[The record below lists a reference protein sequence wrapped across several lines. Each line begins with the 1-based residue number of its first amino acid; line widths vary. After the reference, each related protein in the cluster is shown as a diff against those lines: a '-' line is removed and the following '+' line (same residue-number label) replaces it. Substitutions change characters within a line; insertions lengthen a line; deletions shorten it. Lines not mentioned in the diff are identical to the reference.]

1 MKGNSVRL
9 GTRLWYLVI
18 IIGTLGGCW
27 LAMRTMSMGHPPSGL
42 RSGTASAKTPPIV
55 WSLYVTR
62 NDGGDG
68 NADIVERAIG
78 TGERATTDQVNID
91 IAAPP
96 DCVRTWAWKNGLDPR
111 VWASTVSSSGEREE
125 PYVPSREQKA
135 PHVYNL
141 AFPTGCRATGVYV
154 DASQVFL
161 VPRPGA
167 ELEAARDLFDC
178 CLALEAGDDPYPSWV
193 RDTGRCTRS
202 VSPAVCSCFPVLHK
216 YAPAVWIGQDGPVE
230 EGETRHRHAKGS
242 LPLRT
247 KGVAWIMH
255 HYAAHHHPD
264 HFNMKMLEYHGLYT
278 TRCAAPSNAWVPR
291 DITALVSLDYPLNR
305 STFTDYEQ
313 TVMGIIERGI
323 GNRKEQRPM
332 LMTMSATEFSG
343 SCYSSGEFATDQA
356 RVEAIRGMCR
366 GVATL
371 LRAERGT
378 GRDDTPLT
386 HPYSP
391 ARSQMMMLGRHMG
404 CQLGEMT
411 SPHCST
417 STRVLHLDEAFWSPN
432 YNKNIPLPHEL
443 SRATLRRSIQR
454 ALDPTWLATHCGGH
468 SLRKQPRVSIMRR
481 VEGEKH
487 AGRMNLRRW
496 LNEAEVRR
504 TVTEET
510 GVHAVRTITP
520 NSKTSALE
528 QFGMFCGFDILLT
541 PHSSQLA
548 NLWFANPGSSVIEV
562 QGRRAVYEKSFIMLS
577 ESVNLHHQVLRGNAD
592 NGNDGGWSSWD
603 HVVDIL
609 HLRAALRRAMQN
621 LRKQGIIGP

>member
-1 MKGNSVRL
+1 
-9 GTRLWYLVI
+9 
-18 IIGTLGGCW
+18 
-27 LAMRTMSMGHPPSGL
+27 
-42 RSGTASAKTPPIV
+42 
-55 WSLYVTR
+55 
-62 NDGGDG
+62 
-68 NADIVERAIG
+68 
-78 TGERATTDQVNID
+78 
-91 IAAPP
+91 
-96 DCVRTWAWKNGLDPR
+96 
-111 VWASTVSSSGEREE
+111 
-125 PYVPSREQKA
+125 
-135 PHVYNL
+135 
-141 AFPTGCRATGVYV
+141 
-154 DASQVFL
+154 
-161 VPRPGA
+161 
-167 ELEAARDLFDC
+167 
-178 CLALEAGDDPYPSWV
+178 
-193 RDTGRCTRS
+193 
-202 VSPAVCSCFPVLHK
+202 
-216 YAPAVWIGQDGPVE
+216 
-230 EGETRHRHAKGS
+230 
-242 LPLRT
+242 
-247 KGVAWIMH
+247 
-255 HYAAHHHPD
+255 
-264 HFNMKMLEYHGLYT
+264 
-278 TRCAAPSNAWVPR
+278 
-291 DITALVSLDYPLNR
+291 
-305 STFTDYEQ
+305 
-313 TVMGIIERGI
+313 
-323 GNRKEQRPM
+323 
-332 LMTMSATEFSG
+332 
-343 SCYSSGEFATDQA
+343 
-356 RVEAIRGMCR
+356 
-366 GVATL
+366 
-371 LRAERGT
+371 
-378 GRDDTPLT
+378 
-386 HPYSP
+386 
-391 ARSQMMMLGRHMG
+391 MMLGRHMG